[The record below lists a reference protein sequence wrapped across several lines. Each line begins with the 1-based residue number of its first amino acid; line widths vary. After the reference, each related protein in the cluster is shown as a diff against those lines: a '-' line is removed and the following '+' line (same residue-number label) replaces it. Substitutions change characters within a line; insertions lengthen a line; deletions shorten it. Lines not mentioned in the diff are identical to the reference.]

1 MSHLAIIAGL
11 LLLTTLNSG
20 CSSYRSTAVDPSH
33 PEKHDRMGLWY
44 KLPKA
49 LLTIQGKPN
58 KADPIGYEITVAQ
71 EIVADSRRDYHLA
84 WTKQPL
90 YDDKTVKPVTVNA
103 KGLLTNV
110 ELNTTDQTPGIIT
123 DLVDTTISVFKIAG
137 GGAQSA
143 ELKAAL
149 AEMPPFSYT
158 LDPFDLKERE
168 RVLAR
173 LREHGIEVQI
183 CPPAS
188 GSMSCVGLSLAGGG
202 KAVAQADLAQIEV
215 LQRDG
220 VLFHPPT
227 AMELRFEIAR
237 LNLITRKTVTVP
249 NPDIIAHFPFRRAPM
264 VASTTVLTL
273 VDGMPTGFSID
284 RPSPVKAFTGLLKTV
299 TSTVASAVPTLVNV
313 NVNREKSE
321 LAAEKSLMEAQTAHL
336 KAQQQLLKEQANL
349 AGMQSAIVDPSNL
362 LAREASSK
370 TSASGAGPA
379 GGVNPAGGVG
389 PQSGEVDPAVGASK
403 QLKFQGT
410 VDLPKD

>member
-1 MSHLAIIAGL
+1 MSHPHSLRPVSGL
-11 LLLTTLNSG
+11 LFLAALFSG
-20 CSSYRSTAVDPSH
+20 CSSFHSTAVDPQH
-33 PEKHDRMGLWY
+33 PEKHNRIGLWY

-49 LLTIQGKPN
+49 LLTIQGGPSKT
-58 KADPIGYEITVAQ
+58 DPTGYEITVVP

-84 WTKQPL
+84 WIKQPL
-90 YDDKTVKPVTVNA
+90 YDDKTAKPITLNA

-123 DLVDTTISVFKIAG
+123 DLVDTTVSVFKIAG

-143 ELKAAL
+143 DLRAAL
-149 AEMPPFSYT
+149 AAMPPFSYT
-158 LDPFDLKERE
+158 LDPFDANERE

-173 LREHGIEVQI
+173 LREHGVDVQI

-188 GSMSCVGLSLAGGG
+188 GSMSCVGPSLAGGG
-202 KAVAQADLAQIEV
+202 KTVAQADLAQIEV

-227 AMELRFEIAR
+227 AVELRFEVAR

-249 NPDIIAHFPFRRAPM
+249 NPDIVAHFPFRRAPL

-273 VDGMPTGFSID
+273 VDGMPSGFTID

-321 LAAEKSLMEAQTAHL
+321 LAAEKGLLDAQTAHL
-336 KAQQQLLKEQANL
+336 KAQQQLLKEQAAL
-349 AGMQSAIVDPSNL
+349 AGMQSAPAPPSNL
-362 LAREASSK
+362 SDKASTK
-370 TSASGAGPA
+370 TAAEGAGPA
-379 GGVNPAGGVG
+379 GG
-389 PQSGEVDPAVGASK
+389 PQSGEVDQATGASK

-410 VDLPKD
+410 VDLPQN